1 MWEMKTLKDLV
12 IIKAFVPE
20 KIPNFVGTESMF
32 DFVVWNL
39 YDRIANG
46 LKSFELLCDNRRFY
60 DAFLVVGNVLE
71 TCAVLSYIK
80 DKQTEK
86 ERLKNLN
93 KYLARSAAGQLLK
106 TLSWSEDLSKDIV
119 WKMYE
124 TELKLFAPVGD
135 CIIKKLK
142 NSKTDKEK
150 HQDILEQLK
159 YRDGCNA
166 DKKALI
172 NSNYI
177 RPDPQGY
184 VRAFSKTFDRLDNGN
199 FERMYDKYCDFKHV
213 NIMSNGVSAET
224 MNEEVIDWAIE
235 IMAAIVLYLQRYGLE
250 SMVC

>member
-1 MWEMKTLKDLV
+1 MWEIKTLKDLV

-20 KIPNFVGTESMF
+20 KIPNFVGTEPMF
-32 DFVVWNL
+32 DFVKWNL

-46 LKSFELLCDNRRFY
+46 LKSFGLLCDKRCFY
-60 DAFLVVGNVLE
+60 DAFLVAGNVLE

-80 DKQTEK
+80 DRQTEK

-93 KYLARSAAGQLLK
+93 KYMARSVVGQLLK

-119 WKMYE
+119 WKTYE
-124 TELKLFAPVGD
+124 AELKLFAPVGD
-135 CIIKKLK
+135 YIIKKQK
-142 NSKTDKEK
+142 NGKTDKENHWDNLDK
-150 HQDILEQLK
+150 LK
-159 YRDGCNA
+159 YRGGSNIE
-166 DKKALI
+166 KRALI

-184 VRAFSKTFDRLDNGN
+184 VRAFSKTFDRLDNGR
-199 FERMYDKYCDFKHV
+199 FEIMYDKYCDFKHV